1 MPPLSSPPALIT
13 ATSLSLTPPPATNSP
28 TNNSGLLW
36 TPSLPHSPTW
46 VSVKVTSSSSSLPTP
61 STFLLSVSPSCP
73 SALSSP
79 PPIPSIHLVKLL
91 NRSLIPNL
99 FLLSLLHN
107 SFPKSPKHHLHFQSF
122 SWTPTTT
129 TTHHHLLQQQ
139 QQQHWMK

>member
-13 ATSLSLTPPPATNSP
+13 AISPSLTPPPATNSL
-28 TNNSGLLW
+28 TNNSGDPS
-36 TPSLPHSPTW
+36 TPSPPHSPTW
-46 VSVKVTSSSSSLPTP
+46 VSVKVTSSFSSLPTP
-61 STFLLSVSPSCP
+61 SISLLSVSPSCP

-79 PPIPSIHLVKLL
+79 PPILSIHLVKLL
-91 NRSLIPNL
+91 NRLLIPNL
-99 FLLSLLHN
+99 FMLSLLNN

-129 TTHHHLLQQQ
+129 TTTHHHLQQ